1 MKLSKRDIKRIIRE
15 EKRKLH
21 EGKMGELWYG
31 CMDTL
36 FDMAMENGYVCCL
49 CASKAIEQ
57 SGQGPADMNLCC
69 QLIQDCCDDGMLTSI
84 PHPQM
89 RDVVVYTAI
98 D

>member
-1 MKLSKRDIKRIIRE
+1 MRLTKKQLRTIIRE
-15 EKRKLH
+15 EKQKLV
-21 EGKMGELWYG
+21 EGKMGELWYQ

-36 FDMAMENGYVCCL
+36 FNMALDNDYVCCL

-57 SGQGPADMNLCC
+57 SGQGPADMETCC
-69 QLIQDCCDDGMLTSI
+69 QLIQDCCDDGMLAPM

-89 RDVVVYTAI
+89 RDVIVYMAI